1 MTPADAER
9 VLGLAAPWSEDD
21 LASAFRRAAL
31 GAHPDQGGSDEK
43 MRVVLEARTLLRR
56 TGPAKPE
63 PKREPPPRP
72 GTLPRGWR
80 LSPNGNPTRLS
91 MTDDGFTP
99 VWVTVFQLRKGYWMH
114 WWKWVCNGQFSTRQW
129 AVREEAIADADARWP
144 KMPNVG

>member
-31 GAHPDQGGSDEK
+31 GAHPDQGGSDEQ

-63 PKREPPPRP
+63 PKPTPRP
-72 GTLPRGWR
+72 GVLPRGWH
-80 LSPNGNPTRLS
+80 LSPNGNPTRL
-91 MTDDGFTP
+91 TVHEDGSIL
-99 VWVTVFQLRKGYWMH
+99 WVTVFQVRKGYWMH
-114 WWKWVCNGQFSTRQW
+114 WWKWVCNGQFSARQW
-129 AVREEAIADADARWP
+129 PVREEAIEDADERWP
-144 KMPNVG
+144 KMPHVG

>member
-21 LASAFRRAAL
+21 LVAAFRRAAL
-31 GAHPDQGGSDEK
+31 GAHPDRGGSDEK

-56 TGPAKPE
+56 TGPAPKPE
-63 PKREPPPRP
+63 PRP
-72 GTLPRGWR
+72 KPGALPRGWR

-114 WWKWVCNGQFSTRQW
+114 WWKWVCDGQFSTRQW

>member
-31 GAHPDQGGSDEK
+31 GAHPDQGGSNEQ

-63 PKREPPPRP
+63 PPPRP

-80 LSPNGNPTRLS
+80 LSQLGQNPTRI
-91 MTDDGFTP
+91 TVTADGRM